1 MNSRRLESLA
11 SQYDGQLR
19 DIAEQVP
26 LAAPD
31 ITDEERREALLAA
44 EAKIR
49 AAGDAFI
56 EMGGALADIRGR
68 CLWCAADQ
76 RYAGFYAYAQARF
89 GVSRQ
94 WINRLISSAFAHRRM
109 STMLNWASD
118 VNSSLHCLPKL
129 TSNVNVLS
137 AAQPLPDEPLKELGA
152 RLEAGEKVTPQEVR
166 QMVAKY
172 QPTPP
177 PKKTKGLP
185 VAPEARDAIGDAYK
199 ALRSAAEDLADLSD
213 VGIGHWTYMQ
223 VEQLK
228 CILKSAATAGK
239 TLARSIA

>member
-1 MNSRRLESLA
+1 MNSRRLEDLA

-56 EMGGALADIRGR
+56 EMGVALADIRGR
-68 CLWCAADQ
+68 CLWCSADQ
-76 RYAGFYAYAQARF
+76 PYDGFYAYAKARF

-94 WINRLISSAFAHRRM
+94 WTNRLINAAFAHRRM
-109 STMLNWASD
+109 SRMLNWGDNANSP
-118 VNSSLHCLPKL
+118 VNALPKL
-129 TSNVNVLS
+129 THSVNLLS
-137 AAQPLPDEPLKELGA
+137 AAQPLPDAALKEVGR
-152 RLEAGEKVTPQEVR
+152 RLESGEIIKPQEVR
-166 QMVAKY
+166 KMVA
-172 QPTPP
+172 QHHPPPP